1 MKLAIGDV
9 VRARH
14 DVALGTVAGINEH
27 TDGRL
32 VVVRIPGGGFR
43 LLEPSALSIVAR
55 CATRPTPARTVLTL
69 VVLAVALLV
78 GFISCR
84 SAEELGADW
93 LLILLAGL
101 GGCTAVAIPYQCLLR
116 LTGPRR
122 FRV

>member
-9 VRARH
+9 VRGRH

-32 VVVRIPGGGFR
+32 VVVWMPGGGFR
-43 LLEPSALSIVAR
+43 LLEPSALSVVAR
-55 CATRPTPARTVLTL
+55 CSAPSTPVRSVLAL
-69 VVLAVALLV
+69 LVLAVALFAGFVSSRSV
-78 GFISCR
+78 G
-84 SAEELGADW
+84 ELGADW

-101 GGCTAVAIPYQCLLR
+101 GGCTAVVIPYQCLLR